1 MLDRTYLRDTI
12 ELINIQFI
20 GELIMRN
27 FEKLTRKPA
36 NRFGMEEGKTGAKRN
51 KPTRDRV
58 SKRAVWE
65 Y

>member
-1 MLDRTYLRDTI
+1 
-12 ELINIQFI
+12 
-20 GELIMRN
+20 MRN
-27 FEKLTRKPA
+27 FEKLTRKSA
-36 NRFGMEEGKTGAKRN
+36 NRFGMEEGKTGTKRN